1 MSVAFYTRLPL
12 HGETQFLPGDGRN
25 RGDWNRPTAVSTGA
39 VSRFDVGDDF
49 TYIDYLSQIARAAE
63 INRFDGVLMVNGQT
77 GDEPWMISALLARET
92 KRLKFVTAFHPY
104 ALSPWCATQMAAT
117 YQRATGGRLV
127 WNIIQGGSD
136 ALQHAIGDRAAHDE
150 RYVRASEYLDV
161 VKGFWNNESFFYDG
175 NYYTAAGGGL
185 RGPLRKAPLPLICTA
200 GASDAARDLG
210 ARHADYYLMTA
221 EQPSVNQ
228 AIIDDVRERAARLGR
243 TDIRFGLS
251 VDVIARPTDEEA
263 FAEARRFY
271 DDGVASGAVAAAAA
285 RGRQMSST
293 YKRRRTAYY
302 ADALPEFDEL
312 FVAPNVWSGF
322 GLIGIPPGFAL
333 VGSYQAV
340 AERILDFHQ
349 MGFSLFFLAGYPHLE
364 EAYRLGEHVLPRV
377 RAVLREAA
385 AAPPVP
391 ARDATE
397 IARSAAS

>member
-1 MSVAFYTRLPL
+1 MGVDFYTRLPL
-12 HGETQFLPGDGRN
+12 HGETQYLPGDGRN

-39 VSRFDVGDDF
+39 VSSFAVGDDF
-49 TYIDYLSQIARAAE
+49 TYIDYLAQIARAAE

-92 KRLKFVTAFHPY
+92 RRLKFVTAFHPY

-136 ALQHAIGDRAAHDE
+136 ALQHAIGDQAAHDE
-150 RYVRASEYLDV
+150 RYARASEYLDV
-161 VKGFWNNESFFYDG
+161 VKGFWNNESFHYDG
-175 NYYTAAGGGL
+175 RYYKAAGGGL

-228 AIIDDVRERAARLGR
+228 AIMDDVRARAARFGR
-243 TDIRFGLS
+243 ADIRFGLS

-271 DDGVASGAVAAAAA
+271 DDGVTSGAVAAAAA
-285 RGRQMSST
+285 RGQQMSST

-302 ADALPEFDEL
+302 GDALPDFDEL

-333 VGSYQAV
+333 VGSYQSV
-340 AERILDFHQ
+340 AERVLDFHQ

-364 EAYRLGEHVLPRV
+364 ETYRLGEHVLPRV
-377 RAVLREAA
+377 RAALKEAA
-385 AAPPVP
+385 ATAPVA
-391 ARDATE
+391 ARDLPELVRPAT
-397 IARSAAS
+397 A